1 MLGVLERTLLSMSF
15 DGANRRSIEHMYD
28 NRGLVR
34 QKEGLIEQNFDRACL
49 TPAMT
54 VNSRLENVVHH
65 TAAAC
70 REAAGPTAHYRR
82 HMAAKS
88 TIVTAWKQASAQQ
101 APLLAAGVAFYTFLS
116 LFPAL
121 IAGVLTYGI
130 VASPETVRRQSAE
143 LTDALPADAAS
154 LVTGQLDSLVSTSNG
169 SLGLGLVIAVVLA
182 IYSASGGVGNLVTAV
197 NAMYGI
203 RDRRNFIQKKL
214 VALALTAGAIVFL
227 VVVVGL
233 VAAAPAVFDAIDIVP
248 GTRILLELGRWVLLL
263 AALVVAMGV
272 LFRVA
277 PDRSDAPS
285 LVTKGVLVASG
296 LWLVVSIGFSTYV
309 DNFGSYGKTYGALA
323 GVVVLLLWLWI
334 GMYAVLLGATVEAVR
349 EDIVTA
355 GTVAEDAEI
364 ADLRGSEADGDD
376 VPVEIVDAPDDDD
389 DDADQDRPTP
399 VFKRIRLPFGRKRPS
414 H

>member
-1 MLGVLERTLLSMSF
+1 
-15 DGANRRSIEHMYD
+15 
-28 NRGLVR
+28 
-34 QKEGLIEQNFDRACL
+34 
-49 TPAMT
+49 
-54 VNSRLENVVHH
+54 
-65 TAAAC
+65 
-70 REAAGPTAHYRR
+70 
-82 HMAAKS
+82 MAAKS

-154 LVTGQLDSLVSTSNG
+154 LITGQLDSLVSTSNG

-203 RDRRNFIQKKL
+203 RDQRNFVKKKL

-233 VAAAPAVFDAIDIVP
+233 VAAAPAVFDAIDVVP

-277 PDRSDAPS
+277 PDRSHAPR
-285 LVTKGVLVASG
+285 LITKGVLVASA
-296 LWLVVSIGFSTYV
+296 LWIIVSIGFSTYV

-376 VPVEIVDAPDDDD
+376 VPVEIVDEPDDDEIHDDVD
-389 DDADQDRPTP
+389 DDRRPTP
-399 VFKRIRLPFGRKRPS
+399 VFKRFRLPFGRKRSS